1 MYSDNI
7 NSPAYQKSREY
18 GVILKVMGTLT
29 FDIVLDIK
37 LDNNTKYLAANAT
50 GLIRK
55 DNAIS
60 GRHIRVKTYK
70 TDVIGI
76 IKKLAII
83 ANGEKLEKN
92 RQLKGIN
99 EIVTE
104 RLSANTSPIFPNLPS
119 SENGFFIIGYNK

>member
-1 MYSDNI
+1 MDSELYSDNI

-55 DNAIS
+55 DINLVATEKIITINALFLI
-60 GRHIRVKTYK
+60 
-70 TDVIGI
+70 
-76 IKKLAII
+76 L
-83 ANGEKLEKN
+83 
-92 RQLKGIN
+92 
-99 EIVTE
+99 
-104 RLSANTSPIFPNLPS
+104 
-119 SENGFFIIGYNK
+119 FFIV